1 MAVELASAYV
11 SLVVDTR
18 RIPGQ
23 INGAMNAAQS
33 QMSSQGEGMGDKL
46 ASGLGTAF
54 KVGAAATMATA
65 GGVAAAAFTKGFGRL
80 KAIDDAQGK
89 LTALGNDTAGVA
101 AIMDSALASVKGTS
115 YGLGDA
121 ANIAASAVAAG
132 VKPGKDLTRYLGLT
146 ADAASI
152 AGTSLAEMGQIIN
165 KVQTSGTAYTMEI
178 TQLADRGLPIWQW
191 LAAEMGVT
199 AGEMKGLV
207 AEGKVDSATYLK
219 AIEKNIGGAAT
230 AATTVSSAYSNMNAA
245 LGRVGA
251 EALKPTFARL
261 IGGLTGV
268 TGALDT
274 VTPKVTDLA
283 ESFDQKV
290 FEEWAPKMIE
300 AGGAVKTALAEFS
313 ETDMARDSLRRVT
326 NVIAELLEAG
336 QDARPAIESIVTSLA
351 QASGAL
357 GVSSWQVL
365 LAILESTAAIAN
377 SVLVPAL
384 DTTASLMED
393 NQVAVTSLVAAF
405 LLFKTMPALVG
416 RIAPPLDKLRA
427 TVAATAGTTAAANGG
442 LTAYQRGILGTANA
456 AGTARTGLSNFGR
469 EVRLTQDYAR
479 AAGRPLGTMSASLLT
494 LQSSAVGATGAMGRL
509 KSGASAAVG
518 ALGGPVGVGITA
530 ALIAVPQLIS
540 AAKNWDEQAKI
551 SSKASDDVAESQ
563 TKMAD
568 AFFKSAGSVDDSVMA
583 QITGQT
589 DTLLGKLRDTSE
601 SAPGFWEKELAPFK
615 NVWSRVQ
622 GGSGSIGSEQ
632 LAERAEM
639 AEAAKSTLEELSNLR
654 IGSDQLSQALAG
666 SDGGWRSFID
676 RITATGEV
684 SADTIADLN
693 GMREAV
699 EKQRAAAQNVTPGI
713 VELASQIGVLADE
726 ASSADDKSSALKR
739 TLEILAGVPAEAS
752 AAMSDYNKVVREV
765 KDSLSEPVDATL
777 GIGEGLG
784 GVEGILNGATE
795 NGAAMR
801 AELEKMLDATVAAGA
816 AGNDLGPIFEN
827 NRGIIDSLAERFQV
841 LPDVV
846 DAVAEHVGYL
856 PDAIEFAVRVEGA
869 TGVTAE
875 LGTLSLMA
883 DKLTDGEKVVKVNA
897 LTEDAQ
903 AKLDAADV
911 AWQKI
916 GEGDSAY
923 YTIDLNDA
931 DARSKLD
938 GFVQAGLTLADMEFE
953 TGVKLDTTEFENGTK
968 ETRGLIEALGA
979 LEAEPGARLLLDEL
993 KAGKSIAVEDL
1004 LNLSNQVADPKAVLD
1019 IAKLLTDKAEAE
1031 RLLDQIA
1038 NVRRVAQIVVEV
1050 QERNPNGYGPN
1061 NRNFGEALAER
1072 FPVQQRANGGIDRL
1086 PEQATIKNAGGA
1098 GVVQWAEGETGGEA
1112 FIPLHPSKRMRSAGI
1127 LADVAGRFGYK
1138 LESFADGGIRAA
1150 LSAGRGVEGNK
1161 YVWGGTGPTG
1171 FDCSGFVGWLQQ
1183 IAMGIVDS
1191 TKRLY
1196 TTHTLIAGD
1205 TAGLVQGLGPAGTLF
1220 QVGVS
1225 DEHMAAT
1232 IDGLAAE
1239 SGGAHGTSGIG
1250 GGRASAQDSQFPY
1263 KFHLPN
1269 SMVADIAEGVY
1280 NTTGGQSR
1288 SSSSRSKS
1296 APKWNDTDEEKLTS
1310 ANIAVTQAE
1319 EARDK
1324 VYANDKKSEA
1334 DREQADSKVRQAQ
1347 NKAVDL
1353 QAKKDDAASYVA
1365 DGPAPQAPAL
1375 EKAYT
1380 EQELG
1385 LIDAQLAVD
1394 SANERRNEVYD
1405 NMDSTATEL
1414 AKADADLSRAEQKLN
1429 DVLSGKDSG
1438 SGGGFSVKTRLRDY
1452 VTDIAGIGFDAMMAQ
1467 VPFGIGESRW
1477 WDVGAEVAGLA
1488 GEASKNRL
1496 APTPMFSDADVN
1508 SQLGFNPAEGM
1519 PEWFESL
1526 RKMAPKVY
1534 DTGGWLMPGETA
1546 INLSD
1551 RPEPIFNSP
1560 KQLAQFAGGLMP
1572 AAESGGTDY
1581 SINMGPVTVADP
1593 RQFEAML
1600 KQKQM
1605 EQRARTSSRR

>member
-33 QMSSQGEGMGDKL
+33 QMSSQGKGMGDKL

-191 LAAEMGVT
+191 LASEMGVA

-207 AEGKVDSATYLK
+207 AEGKVDSATYLR
-219 AIEKNIGGAAT
+219 AIENNIGGAAT

-274 VTPKVTDLA
+274 VTPKVTGLA

-326 NVIAELLEAG
+326 NVITELLEAG
-336 QDARPAIESIVTSLA
+336 QDARPAIESIVSSLA

-427 TVAATAGTTAAANGG
+427 SVAATAGATTAANSG

-456 AGTARTGLSNFGR
+456 ATTARTGLSNFGR

-479 AAGRPLGTMSASLLT
+479 AAGRPIGTMSASLLT
-494 LQSSAVGATGAMGRL
+494 LQSQAVGTAGAMGRL
-509 KSGASAAVG
+509 KSGVSSAVG

-568 AFFKSAGSVDDSVMA
+568 AFFKSAGSVDDSVMV
-583 QITGQT
+583 QIASQA
-589 DTLLGKLRDTSE
+589 DTLMGKLRDTSE

-632 LAERAEM
+632 LADRKAL
-639 AEAAKSTLEELSNLR
+639 AEAATSTLEDLENLR
-654 IGSDQLSQALAG
+654 IGNDQVAQALAG
-666 SDGGWRSFID
+666 SDGDWRSFIA
-676 RITATGEV
+676 RVTESGQV
-684 SADTIADLN
+684 SSDTVAELN

-699 EKQRAAAQNVTPGI
+699 EKQQDAAKRVTPGI
-713 VELASQIGVLADE
+713 VELSQQFGVLADE
-726 ASSADDKSSALKR
+726 ASSAEQRSSALQR
-739 TLEILAGVPAEAS
+739 SLQLLAGIPPEAS
-752 AAMSDYNKVVREV
+752 ETMAQYNKVLREV
-765 KDSLSEPVDATL
+765 KDTANEPVDPSL
-777 GIGEGLG
+777 GFGDGLG
-784 GVEGILNGATE
+784 GVDGILNGSTE
-795 NGAAMR
+795 NGADIR
-801 AELEKMLDATVAAGA
+801 SKISGVLKATVDAAS
-816 AGNDLGPIFEN
+816 AGNDLAPIFERN
-827 NRGIIDSLAERFQV
+827 AQAFQQMADNAGV
-841 LPDVV
+841 SAGEIN
-846 DAVAEHVGYL
+846 AVAEAMGYV
-856 PDAIEFAVRVEGA
+856 PDRIEFGVRLQGA
-869 TGVTAE
+869 GGVTAE
-875 LGTLSLMA
+875 LGAITQGIDLIA
-883 DKLTDGEKVVKVNA
+883 DGQPKIVETKE
-897 LTEDAQ
+897 LTEQ
-903 AKLDAADV
+903 AREKLEAADV
-911 AWQKI
+911 TFRKI
-916 GEGDSAY
+916 GEGDAV
-923 YTIDLNDA
+923 TWEIDVDDA
-931 DARSKLD
+931 DAVAKVKA
-938 GFVQAGLTLADMEFE
+938 FVQEGLTLSELKLT
-953 TGVKLDTTEFENGTK
+953 TGIDLDTTEFENGTQ
-968 ETRGLIEALGA
+968 ETKGLIEALSA

-993 KAGKSIAVEDL
+993 RAGKAIAVEDL
-1004 LNLSNQVADPKAVLD
+1004 LDLANRVADPKAVLD
-1019 IAKLLTDKAEAE
+1019 IAKLLTDAKDAELE
-1031 RLLDQIA
+1031 LDRIA
-1038 NVRRVAQIVVEV
+1038 NIKRIAQISVRV
-1050 QERNPNGYGPN
+1050 QNGELD
-1061 NRNFGEALAER
+1061 FGQAVSQA
-1072 FPVQQRANGGIDRL
+1072 FPYIPPRQRANGGIDNL

-1205 TAGLVQGLGPAGTLF
+1205 AAGLVPGLGPAGTLF

-1296 APKWNDTDEEKLTS
+1296 APKWSDTDEEKLTS

-1334 DREQADSKVRQAQ
+1334 DRDQADSKVRQAQ

-1353 QAKKDDAASYVA
+1353 QAKKDDAANYVA

-1380 EQELG
+1380 EQELT

-1414 AKADADLSRAEQKLN
+1414 AKADADLSRAEQKLK
-1429 DVLSGKDSG
+1429 DVLSGRDSA
-1438 SGGGFSVKTRLRDY
+1438 SGGFNVKTRLRDY
-1452 VTDIAGIGFDAMMAQ
+1452 VTDIAGIGFDAMMQ
-1467 VPFGIGESRW
+1467 QIPFGIGESRW
-1477 WDVGAEVAGLA
+1477 WDVGAEVSGLA

-1496 APTPMFSDADVN
+1496 APTPMFSDQDVN
-1508 SQLGFNPAEGM
+1508 SQLGFDPEQGV
-1519 PEWFESL
+1519 PEWFANL

-1572 AAESGGTDY
+1572 AAEQGGADY

-1593 RQFEAML
+1593 RQFEQML
-1600 KQKQM
+1600 REKQM